1 MYDVVIVGAG
11 ITGSFITRELSRY
24 DLKIAM
30 IDKSSDVAN
39 GTTKANSAIVHAG
52 YDATEGSLKARFNVR
67 GNELYEAV
75 CKELHVPFKKI
86 GSLVL
91 AFNEKE
97 MDTVHELYER
107 GLRNGVRDM
116 LILDKEAV
124 HELEKNINNEVV
136 GALHAKS
143 AGIVGPWELAIALSE
158 NALENGAEL
167 MLECLVTGIDKT
179 KNGFKIET
187 TKGLIETRMVV
198 NCAGVH
204 SDEINNMINEK
215 KIEILPNSGEY
226 NLFDKSMGNLVNSVI
241 FRCPTKAGK
250 GVLVTPTVHGNLLVG
265 PTAQHVDDKDCV
277 ETTYDGMMFINDLSK
292 ETMKEIGFQNVI
304 TSFTGIRAKVAGGDF
319 IIGESDESNG
329 FFNVAGI
336 DSPGLTAAPAIA
348 EYVVGLII
356 KKLEGIEEK
365 KDFIRNRRPNIHFIE
380 LPDHERQ
387 ALIEKD
393 PAFGRIICRCEN
405 ITEGEIID
413 IVRREAGAT
422 SLDGVKR
429 RARPGSGRCQG
440 GFCAPRVMEIL
451 ARELSVDITE
461 VVKDNPKSVI
471 LTGRTNKV
479 GR

>member
-1 MYDVVIVGAG
+1 MYDVVIIGAG

-24 DLKIAM
+24 NLKIAM

-52 YDATEGSLKARFNVR
+52 YDAEEGSFKAKFNVR
-67 GNELYEAV
+67 GNLLYEGI

-91 AFNEKE
+91 AFDEKE
-97 MDTVHELYER
+97 MDTIHELYER
-107 GLRNGVRDM
+107 GLKNGVEEM
-116 LILDKEAV
+116 SILGKEEV
-124 HELEKNINNEVV
+124 HALENNISSEVI

-143 AGIVGPWELAIALSE
+143 AGIVGPWELAIALAE
-158 NALENGAEL
+158 NAVENGAEL
-167 MLECLVTGIDKT
+167 MLNCLVKGIVKS
-179 KNGFKIET
+179 NEGFELET
-187 TKGLIETRMVV
+187 TKGLIKTKMVV

-215 KIEILPNSGEY
+215 TFEIIPNSGEY
-226 NLFDKSMGNLVNSVI
+226 NLFDKAMGNLVSSVI
-241 FRCPTKAGK
+241 FRCPTKVGK

-265 PTAQHVDDKDCV
+265 PTSNRVDDKDCV

-292 ETMKEIGFQNVI
+292 ETMKEMRFQNVI
-304 TSFTGIRAKVAGGDF
+304 TSFSGIRAKVAGGDF
-319 IIGESDESNG
+319 IIGESEESSG

-348 EYVVGLII
+348 EYIVGLII
-356 KKLEGIEEK
+356 KKIDCLEEK
-365 KDFIRNRRPNIHFIE
+365 ADFIWNRRPNIHFMD
-380 LPDHERQ
+380 LPNQEKED
-387 ALIEKD
+387 LIIKD
-393 PAFGRIICRCEN
+393 PTFGRIICRCEN

-413 IVRREAGAT
+413 IIRREAGAT
-422 SLDGVKR
+422 TVDGVKR

-440 GFCAPRVMEIL
+440 GFCAPKVMEIL
-451 ARELSVDITE
+451 AREQNIEITE
-461 VVKDNPKSVI
+461 VVKDNPKSFI